1 MTGTTHTVSV
11 ELEKQVVRFF
21 DTYNTMMRQ
30 QTYKVTNKS
39 DHMLT
44 YMCMKNDCVLYGK
57 FFLWCLSLLHLLT
70 CGPNILVQFINIF
83 SDLSWRLLN
92 NSIKHEI
99 DIKST
104 CRIQP
109 VIK

>member
-1 MTGTTHTVSV
+1 MYGIYVVIQWYLNTLFRTYLLTGENFRILMTGTTHTVSV

-44 YMCMKNDCVLYGK
+44 YMCMKNDCVLYGTY
-57 FFLWCLSLLHLLT
+57 FLC
-70 CGPNILVQFINIF
+70 F
-83 SDLSWRLLN
+83 
-92 NSIKHEI
+92 
-99 DIKST
+99 
-104 CRIQP
+104 
-109 VIK
+109 